1 MAAAPERHDK
11 LGLALGVVGITAF
24 AGSLPATRIAVSEL
38 SPWFVTSARA
48 TIAGFAA
55 AIVLSVMHRA
65 WPPAHARVSVIIVA
79 IGVILFFP
87 LFTAL
92 AMQSVPASHGGVV
105 IAVLPLATAVAAA
118 LLAHERPS
126 ALFWTASIAG
136 AAIVI
141 FFSLRFGHSGSWS
154 FTSGDLWLLA
164 AVGAAAV
171 AYTLSGKLARTMPG
185 WEVISW
191 ACLLA
196 LPFFAG
202 ATAALWPDNL
212 ADVSLRTW
220 TATFYVGLVAQFL
233 GFFAWNAG
241 LAMGGIARVGQVQ
254 LLQPFITL
262 TIAAFINNEQ
272 VEIETIV
279 FAAAVAATVLI
290 GLRTRAMPIQPV
302 S

>member
-1 MAAAPERHDK
+1 MSAASSKHDK
-11 LGLALGVVGITAF
+11 IGFLLGIVGITAF
-24 AGSLPATRIAVSEL
+24 AGSLPATRIAVAEL
-38 SPWFVTSARA
+38 DPWFVTSARA

-55 AIVLSVMHRA
+55 AIVLAGMRRA
-65 WPPAHARVSVIIVA
+65 WPPVQARVPVVIVA

-92 AMQSVPASHGGVV
+92 AMQTVPASHGGVV
-105 IAVLPLATAVAAA
+105 IGVLPLATAVAAT

-126 ALFWTASIAG
+126 TLFWIASVAG

-141 FFSLRFGHSGSWS
+141 FFSLRESGLGAISA
-154 FTSGDLWLLA
+154 GDLWLLA
-164 AVGAAAV
+164 AVVSAAV

-196 LPFFAG
+196 LPVFAAG
-202 ATAALWPDNL
+202 TAALWPKNF
-212 ADVSLRTW
+212 ADVSIRAWDAVLY
-220 TATFYVGLVAQFL
+220 AGLIAQFL

-262 TIAAFINNEQ
+262 VIAALLNGEQ
-272 VEIETIV
+272 IEIDTIL
-279 FAAAVAATVLI
+279 FASAVAATVLI
-290 GLRTRAMPIQPV
+290 GLRSRETPILPH

>member
-1 MAAAPERHDK
+1 MSAAQSRHDK
-11 LGLALGVVGITAF
+11 LGFLLGIVGITAF
-24 AGSLPATRIAVSEL
+24 AGSLPATRIAVAEL
-38 SPWFVTSARA
+38 DPWFVTSARA

-55 AIVLSVMHRA
+55 AIVLAGMRRA
-65 WPPAHARVSVIIVA
+65 WPPAYARLSVVIVA
-79 IGVILFFP
+79 FGVILCFP

-92 AMQSVPASHGGVV
+92 AMQTVPASHGGVV
-105 IAVLPLATAVAAA
+105 IGVLPLATAVAAT

-126 ALFWTASIAG
+126 TLFWIASVAG
-136 AAIVI
+136 ASIVI
-141 FFSLRFGHSGSWS
+141 FFSLRESGLGAMSA
-154 FTSGDLWLLA
+154 GDLWLLA
-164 AVGAAAV
+164 AVVSAAV

-196 LPFFAG
+196 LPFFAAG
-202 ATAALWPDNL
+202 TAALWPANF
-212 ADVSLRTW
+212 ASVSIRSWDALL
-220 TATFYVGLVAQFL
+220 YVGLVSQFL

-262 TIAAFINNEQ
+262 AIASTINGER
-272 VEIETIV
+272 VEMITIL

-290 GLRTRAMPIQPV
+290 GLRSRPPPGQPAH
-302 S
+302 

>member
-1 MAAAPERHDK
+1 MAAAPPKHDK
-11 LGLALGVVGITAF
+11 IGLLLGIVGITAF
-24 AGSLPATRIAVSEL
+24 AGSLPATRIAVAEL
-38 SPWFVTSARA
+38 DPWFVTSARA

-55 AIVLSVMHRA
+55 AIVLTGMRRA
-65 WPPAHARVSVIIVA
+65 WPPAHACLSIVIVA
-79 IGVILFFP
+79 FGVILCFP

-92 AMQSVPASHGGVV
+92 AMQTVPAAHGGVV
-105 IAVLPLATAVAAA
+105 IGVLPLATAVAAA

-126 ALFWTASIAG
+126 VLFWIASVVG

-141 FFSLRFGHSGSWS
+141 FFSLRESGLGSIS
-154 FTSGDLWLLA
+154 AGDLWLLA
-164 AVGAAAV
+164 AVVSAAV

-196 LPFFAG
+196 LPFFAAG
-202 ATAALWPDNL
+202 TAALWPGNF
-212 ADVSLRTW
+212 AEVSMRAWEALL
-220 TATFYVGLVAQFL
+220 YVGLIAQFL

-262 TIAAFINNEQ
+262 AIAATINDEP
-272 VEIETIV
+272 VETITIL

-290 GLRTRAMPIQPV
+290 SLRSRATPV
-302 S
+302 LPAN

>member
-1 MAAAPERHDK
+1 MSVTPPTRDK
-11 LGLALGVVGITAF
+11 LGFLLGIIGITAF

-38 SPWFVTSARA
+38 DPWFVTSARA

-55 AIVLSVMHRA
+55 AIVLAGMRRA
-65 WPPAHARVSVIIVA
+65 WPPAHARIPVVIVA

-92 AMQSVPASHGGVV
+92 AMQTVPASHGGVV
-105 IAVLPLATAVAAA
+105 IGVLPLATAIAAT
-118 LLAHERPS
+118 LLVHERPS
-126 ALFWTASIAG
+126 KLFWIASVAG

-141 FFSLRFGHSGSWS
+141 FFSLRQSGFDSVS
-154 FTSGDLWLLA
+154 TGDLWLLA
-164 AVGAAAV
+164 AVVSAAV

-196 LPFFAG
+196 LPVFAG
-202 ATAALWPDNL
+202 GTAALWPANFP
-212 ADVSLRTW
+212 DVSIRAWDAVL
-220 TATFYVGLVAQFL
+220 YVGLIAQFL

-241 LAMGGIARVGQVQ
+241 LAMGGIARIGQVQ

-262 TIAAFINNEQ
+262 AIAALINGER
-272 VEIETIV
+272 VEIDTV
-279 FAAAVAATVLI
+279 LFAAAVAATVLI
-290 GLRTRAMPIQPV
+290 GLRSRATPPV
-302 S
+302 AVAD

>member
-1 MAAAPERHDK
+1 MGAAREHDK
-11 LGLALGVVGITAF
+11 LGFVLGIMGITAF
-24 AGSLPATRIAVSEL
+24 AGSLPATRIAVAEL
-38 SPWFVTSARA
+38 NPWFVTSARA

-55 AIVLSVMHRA
+55 AIVLTGMRRA
-65 WPPAHARVSVIIVA
+65 WPPAHARVPVFIVA

-87 LFTAL
+87 LFTGI
-92 AMQSVPASHGGVV
+92 AMQTVPASHGGVV
-105 IAVLPLATAVAAA
+105 IGVLPLATAVAAT

-126 ALFWTASIAG
+126 KLFWIASVAG

-141 FFSLRFGHSGSWS
+141 FFSLRESGLGSIS
-154 FTSGDLWLLA
+154 AGDLWLLA
-164 AVGAAAV
+164 AVVSAAI

-196 LPFFAG
+196 LPLFAAG
-202 ATAALWPDNL
+202 TAALWPRNF
-212 ADVSLRTW
+212 ADISLRTW
-220 TATFYVGLVAQFL
+220 DAVLYVGLIAQFL

-254 LLQPFITL
+254 LLQPFVTL
-262 TIAAFINNEQ
+262 TVAALINGEH
-272 VEIETIV
+272 VGIDTIL

-290 GLRTRAMPIQPV
+290 GLRSRATPAQPAN
-302 S
+302 